1 MKNANITCCHTISN
15 EVKINLDVLGAL
27 MLDGVGS
34 HVHRADVVT
43 VYQNCTTKGSVELM
57 KKLSQPGRLGDC
69 IGDGAIL
76 GFGAGSGDC
85 ILPLGGP

>member
-34 HVHRADVVT
+34 HVHRADVIT
-43 VYQNCTTKGSVELM
+43 VY
-57 KKLSQPGRLGDC
+57 
-69 IGDGAIL
+69 
-76 GFGAGSGDC
+76 
-85 ILPLGGP
+85 

>member
-1 MKNANITCCHTISN
+1 VKNANIVCCHTISN
-15 EVKINLDVLGAL
+15 KVKINLDVLGAL
-27 MLDGVGS
+27 MLDRVGS

-43 VYQNCTTKGSVELM
+43 VYQNCTMKGSVELM

>member
-15 EVKINLDVLGAL
+15 EVKINLDVLGVL

-43 VYQNCTTKGSVELM
+43 IYQNCTTKGSVELM
-57 KKLSQPGRLGDC
+57 KELSQPGRLGDC
-69 IGDGAIL
+69 IGNAAIL
-76 GFGAGSGDC
+76 GFGARSRDC
-85 ILPLGGP
+85 ILLLGGP